1 MNYIFLSIYYLK
13 IIYNILLSLISELIL
28 CEDTFSFIC
37 FFFSWLYYIRKTLL
51 HVAVYFCISL
61 AQHDQPEDG
70 KVERKMNG
78 KRAVLKFSSVR
89 TLGREEAISWLVKIK
104 LTLGKEY
111 RFKSKRLRL
120 KNINSLDS
128 ITWG

>member
-89 TLGREEAISWLVKIK
+89 TLGREEAISWLV
-104 LTLGKEY
+104 
-111 RFKSKRLRL
+111 
-120 KNINSLDS
+120 
-128 ITWG
+128 